1 MAVLETFDIDAASE
15 AAYQEKR
22 CYSVEEIMDILAI
35 GRRGV
40 YDLIKENKFRAVLV
54 SRRYR
59 ISKKS
64 FDHWLDELQENDG
77 SEDAEQAEQ

>member
-1 MAVLETFDIDAASE
+1 
-15 AAYQEKR
+15 
-22 CYSVEEIMDILAI
+22 
-35 GRRGV
+35 
-40 YDLIKENKFRAVLV
+40 VLV

-77 SEDAEQAEQ
+77 SEDAEQVEQ